1 MYFFEVEQIL
11 FGIVSGEVVFLVVES
26 DACRVFGSALVGYGL
41 EEDLTFV
48 DDDGFLDVG
57 IFFVF
62 NFKIVDGEGLDG

>member
-26 DACRVFGSALVGYGL
+26 DACRVFGSALLGYGL

>member
-48 DDDGFLDVG
+48 DDDGILDVG